1 MRLYLVVDIG
11 HRADIEKVVEFA
23 ELLRE
28 LGFEVSLYV
37 NFKPMIRGAR
47 LSLNGVVLDEVLDYD
62 KDESILEVVEGILSI
77 YNVSNGLEV
86 AA

>member
-11 HRADIEKVVEFA
+11 HRADIEKVVEFT

-47 LSLNGVVLDEVLDYD
+47 LSLNGVVLDEVLDFD

>member
-1 MRLYLVVDIG
+1 MKLYLVVDIG
-11 HRADIEKVVEFA
+11 YSANIEEVVEFA

-37 NFKPMIRGAR
+37 NFNPMMRGAR
-47 LSLNGVVLDEVLDYD
+47 LSLNGVVLNGILDCS
-62 KDESILEVVEGILSI
+62 KDDLILEVVEGILSI
-77 YNVSNGLEV
+77 YNVSSRLEV

>member
-47 LSLNGVVLDEVLDYD
+47 LSLNGVVLDEVLDFD